1 MDKIKVI
8 DLFAGCGGL
17 LDGFMQSGL
26 YEPIASVE
34 WQKHQV
40 NTLRN
45 RLKTKWNIND
55 ADETVLHFDIQRE
68 ELFKGWK
75 NDPDYGDGIG
85 LDELVR
91 RKNGVDIIIGGPPCQ
106 AYSVAGR
113 IRDKE
118 NMKNDYRNYLFEH
131 YMEVVDRYRPK
142 LFVFENVPG
151 MLSAMPDGTPIPDL
165 IRRDAE
171 KIGYK
176 IIDNIKEYAQIDI
189 SDFGVPQARKRII
202 LIGLNTECFKNTSD
216 VFERFYK
223 LILPSYKEKNKVS
236 VYEAIHDLPEIRPLD
251 EINIK
256 KKKSHN
262 IPDCKIS
269 WHIPRYHNPKDIS
282 VFKELALDLEL
293 GENKYTNSK
302 ALNDLYEK
310 TTGKKT
316 SVHKYHVLRKD
327 LPSTTILAHL
337 YKDGLRFIHYDFK
350 QARSITVREA
360 ARLQSFDDDFE
371 FIGPQGS
378 AYQMIGNAVPPKFAK
393 VLANSVYEILK

>member
-1 MDKIKVI
+1 MI

-131 YMEVVDRYRPK
+131 YMEVVNRYRPK
-142 LFVFENVPG
+142 LFVFENVP
-151 MLSAMPDGTPIPDL
+151 
-165 IRRDAE
+165 
-171 KIGYK
+171 
-176 IIDNIKEYAQIDI
+176 
-189 SDFGVPQARKRII
+189 
-202 LIGLNTECFKNTSD
+202 
-216 VFERFYK
+216 
-223 LILPSYKEKNKVS
+223 
-236 VYEAIHDLPEIRPLD
+236 
-251 EINIK
+251 
-256 KKKSHN
+256 
-262 IPDCKIS
+262 
-269 WHIPRYHNPKDIS
+269 
-282 VFKELALDLEL
+282 
-293 GENKYTNSK
+293 
-302 ALNDLYEK
+302 
-310 TTGKKT
+310 
-316 SVHKYHVLRKD
+316 
-327 LPSTTILAHL
+327 
-337 YKDGLRFIHYDFK
+337 
-350 QARSITVREA
+350 
-360 ARLQSFDDDFE
+360 
-371 FIGPQGS
+371 
-378 AYQMIGNAVPPKFAK
+378 
-393 VLANSVYEILK
+393 